1 MIVEWL
7 RFKVAPQYRE
17 TFVQKDAEVWTP
29 FLRQCP
35 GFLRKEVWISPDDL
49 SEVMLAIHWAT
60 LEQQQAPDKV
70 DLNHLNQQFIDRL
83 GVPFQLLEIKLYQ
96 VRKSALKLGQN

>member
-7 RFKVAPQYRE
+7 RIKVAPEYRE
-17 TFVQKDAEVWTP
+17 TFVQKDDEIWTT

-35 GFLRKEVWISPDDL
+35 GFLRKEVWISPDDF

-60 LEQQQAPDKV
+60 VEQQQAIPKASLDAVERKFMAA
-70 DLNHLNQQFIDRL
+70 LEA
-83 GVPFQLLEIKLYQ
+83 PFQLLEIKLFQ
-96 VRKSALKLGQN
+96 VRKTTTAIR